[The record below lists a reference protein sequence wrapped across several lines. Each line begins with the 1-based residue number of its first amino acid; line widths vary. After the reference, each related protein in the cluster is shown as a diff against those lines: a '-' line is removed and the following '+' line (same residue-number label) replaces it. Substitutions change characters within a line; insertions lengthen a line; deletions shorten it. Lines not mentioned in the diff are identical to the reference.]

1 MGKDLKGKELGKNLS
16 QEKSGL
22 YVARFVDRYGKR
34 QSKRF
39 KKLQEARQWVA
50 NSVFNDE
57 HGNPMYPQD
66 MTVDAWFKEWI
77 EAKKVSTRLGTL
89 DTYTSYYQNSI
100 KSEIGDKKLVD
111 VTPLDCLKI
120 FSKMGENG
128 YHQGTIKHIRII
140 LYGMFDSAKENNVIF
155 SNPVKRSQKIEI
167 GKISKPK
174 EALSVDDQK
183 KLFKNLIGHKYENQ
197 YCFAMQTGL
206 RVGEL
211 VGLKWE
217 DIDFKNRTLK
227 VQRTM
232 KYLYAEK
239 KWRDGEPKSQASK
252 RIIPLTK
259 TAIEILKRQ
268 QEKNN
273 NLKVV
278 PIEYKDYVFIDES
291 GIIKYNSYDAALG
304 WACKKSGVEP
314 ITMHI
319 LRHTFATRCVQLGMT
334 PKMLQTIMGHSSI
347 NVTMDLYVHTTEE
360 EKFREMNR
368 VSEMLKVI

>member
-22 YVARFVDRYGKR
+22 YVARFVDRFGKR

-50 NSVFNDE
+50 DSIYYDE
-57 HGNPMYPQD
+57 HSNPMYPQN

-77 EAKKVSTRLGTL
+77 ELKKASVRLGTIE
-89 DTYTSYYQNSI
+89 TYSSYYNNSI
-100 KSEIGDKKLVD
+100 KPEIGDMKLVE
-111 VTPLDCLKI
+111 VKPMHCQRILT
-120 FSKMGENG
+120 KMDEKG
-128 YHQGTIKHIRII
+128 YHQGTIKHVRII
-140 LYGMFDSAKENNVIF
+140 LHGMFDGARENDIIF
-155 SNPVKRSQKIEI
+155 SNPMKRSLKIEM
-167 GKISKPK
+167 GKPQKTR
-174 EALSVDDQK
+174 EALSLEDQR

-217 DIDFKNRTLK
+217 DIDFKNRTMK
-227 VQRTM
+227 IQRTM

-239 KWRDGEPKSQASK
+239 KWRSGPPKSKAGQ
-252 RIIPLTK
+252 RTIPLTDV
-259 TAIEILKRQ
+259 AIEILKRQ
-268 QEKNN
+268 QEKNS
-273 NLKVV
+273 NLKVF
-278 PIEYKDYVFIDES
+278 PIECKDYVFINEN

-304 WACKKSGVEP
+304 WVCKKTGINP
-314 ITMHI
+314 ITMHN
-319 LRHTFATRCVQLGMT
+319 LRHTFATRCVQSGMT
-334 PKMLQTIMGHSSI
+334 PKMLQTILGHSSI

>member
-22 YVARFVDRYGKR
+22 YVARFVDRFGKR

-50 NSVFNDE
+50 TSLDLDE
-57 HGNPMYPQD
+57 RSDLMHPHD
-66 MTVDAWFKEWI
+66 LSVDAWFKEWI
-77 EAKKVSTRLGTL
+77 ELKKASVRIGTIE
-89 DTYTSYYQNSI
+89 TYSSYYNNSI
-100 KSEIGDKKLVD
+100 KTEIGDMKLVD
-111 VTPLDCLKI
+111 VKPMHCQRILT
-120 FSKMGENG
+120 KMDENG
-128 YHQGTIKHIRII
+128 YHQGTIKHVRII
-140 LYGMFDSAKENNVIF
+140 LYGLFDGARENDIIL
-155 SNPVKRSQKIEI
+155 SNPMKRSLKIEM
-167 GKISKPK
+167 GKPQKTR

-217 DIDFKNRTLK
+217 DVDFKNRTLK
-227 VQRTM
+227 IQRTM

-239 KWRDGEPKSQASK
+239 KWRSGPPKSQAGK
-252 RIIPLTK
+252 RIVPLND
-259 TAIEILKRQ
+259 TAIDLLKRQ
-268 QEKNN
+268 QEKNS
-273 NLKVV
+273 NLKVI

-291 GIIKYNSYDAALG
+291 GIIKYNSYDAALS
-304 WACKKSGVEP
+304 WVCKKIGIKP

-319 LRHTFATRCVQLGMT
+319 LRHTFATRCVQSGMA
-334 PKMLQTIMGHSSI
+334 PKTLQTILGHSSI

-360 EKFREMNR
+360 EKIREMDR